1 MTRPQLMGNGAR
13 RDTPAGPRDLSR
25 SHSATAEVVAATE
38 AYAGRLIS
46 IGAPDGPGLVT
57 LTGAQTYPDSV
68 ALAFRYRD
76 GRTSSR
82 RLDPATTVLIH
93 RAR

>member
-1 MTRPQLMGNGAR
+1 VNRPQLMGAGAR
-13 RDTPAGPRDLSR
+13 HDAPAGPKDFSR
-25 SHSATAEVVAATE
+25 SHSATAGIVAATQ
-38 AYAGRLIS
+38 AYAERLIS
-46 IGAPDGPGLVT
+46 IGTPDGPGLVT
-57 LTGAQTYPDSV
+57 LTGAETYPDAV
-68 ALAFRYRD
+68 VLAFRYRD

>member
-1 MTRPQLMGNGAR
+1 MNRPQLLGSGAR
-13 RDTPAGPRDLSR
+13 RDAPAGPKDFSR
-25 SHSATAEVVAATE
+25 SHSATAGDVAKTR

-46 IGAPDGPGLVT
+46 IGTPDGPGLVT
-57 LTGAQTYPDSV
+57 LTGSETYSDAV
-68 ALAFRYRD
+68 VLAFRYRD

-93 RAR
+93 RTR

>member
-25 SHSATAEVVAATE
+25 SHSATAGVVAATE

-46 IGAPDGPGLVT
+46 IGTPDGPGLVT

-93 RAR
+93 RTR

>member
-1 MTRPQLMGNGAR
+1 MNRPQLMGAGAR
-13 RDTPAGPRDLSR
+13 HAAPAGPRDLSR
-25 SHSATAEVVAATE
+25 SHSATAGVVAATQ

-46 IGAPDGPGLVT
+46 IGTSDGPGLVT
-57 LTGAQTYPDSV
+57 LTGAQVYQDAV